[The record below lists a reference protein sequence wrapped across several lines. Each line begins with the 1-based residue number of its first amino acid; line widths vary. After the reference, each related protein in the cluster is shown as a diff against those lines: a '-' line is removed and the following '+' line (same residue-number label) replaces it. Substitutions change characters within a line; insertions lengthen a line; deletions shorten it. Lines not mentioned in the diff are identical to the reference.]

1 MEEQEYKS
9 DGPLIDASLDADTKI
24 DMWAKKNTCSLS
36 FYFIPV
42 LVLSYLSFLIIIFFI
57 VII

>member
-24 DMWAKKNTCSLS
+24 DMWAKKNTCS
-36 FYFIPV
+36 V
-42 LVLSYLSFLIIIFFI
+42 LVLLYLSFLIIIFFI